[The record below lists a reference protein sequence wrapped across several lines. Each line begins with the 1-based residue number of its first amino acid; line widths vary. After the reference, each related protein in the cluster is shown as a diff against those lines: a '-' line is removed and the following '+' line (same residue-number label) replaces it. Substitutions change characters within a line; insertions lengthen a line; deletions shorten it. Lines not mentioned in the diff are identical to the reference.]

1 MRFRKQ
7 SASHRLTACALE
19 LRNIHEVR
27 EGFQMRP
34 LLAGMVFACLLPLQT
49 ALAAPF
55 GFDDVVQKA
64 RALADQAHSAPPT
77 IPRFMRD
84 IGHEAYRNIRFDPTR
99 SLWRE
104 SGSRFQVRM
113 LSAGHVYAHP
123 VAINIVDAQG
133 VSSVPYQKSSYS
145 FADEELER
153 RVPADLGHAGFQLSW
168 PLMGGNEQVAFMS
181 FAGASAFRVIGRANV
196 GGASTR
202 GIAVNTGLMSG
213 EEFPVFTEFWL
224 ERPAPDAH
232 AMKFHALLD
241 GRSLTGAY
249 QFTVWPGEPTR
260 VQVDSVL
267 FPRVGIERLGVAPL
281 VAMFLHGENTGRP
294 IGAWRPEAHDADGLL
309 IHDGVSD
316 EWLWRPLINPQ
327 TLQVDS
333 FATDNVRGFGL
344 LQRDTRF
351 ESYQDLAAGFEHRAS
366 TWVEPRGDW
375 GKGQVM
381 LVQLPTPDA
390 TNDNVVAFWSPQQR
404 PQPDTPLQLS
414 YQISFGSPEVTRSTP
429 GRAINTFVGGGL
441 MAGDPP
447 GSYRFHVDFAGG
459 AIDKLKPR
467 AAVTAN
473 VTAGENSQVLEH
485 FVEYNEAIKGWR
497 LSILAQPAEGQPLS
511 LRAFLREGDN
521 TISETWSYVLPARN
535 DIQRPAR

>member
-1 MRFRKQ
+1 
-7 SASHRLTACALE
+7 
-19 LRNIHEVR
+19 
-27 EGFQMRP
+27 
-34 LLAGMVFACLLPLQT
+34 
-49 ALAAPF
+49 
-55 GFDDVVQKA
+55 
-64 RALADQAHSAPPT
+64 
-77 IPRFMRD
+77 
-84 IGHEAYRNIRFDPTR
+84 
-99 SLWRE
+99 
-104 SGSRFQVRM
+104 
-113 LSAGHVYAHP
+113 
-123 VAINIVDAQG
+123 
-133 VSSVPYQKSSYS
+133 
-145 FADEELER
+145 
-153 RVPADLGHAGFQLSW
+153 
-168 PLMGGNEQVAFMS
+168 
-181 FAGASAFRVIGRANV
+181 
-196 GGASTR
+196 
-202 GIAVNTGLMSG
+202 
-213 EEFPVFTEFWL
+213 
-224 ERPAPDAH
+224 
-232 AMKFHALLD
+232 
-241 GRSLTGAY
+241 
-249 QFTVWPGEPTR
+249 
-260 VQVDSVL
+260 
-267 FPRVGIERLGVAPL
+267 
-281 VAMFLHGENTGRP
+281 
-294 IGAWRPEAHDADGLL
+294 
-309 IHDGVSD
+309 D

-473 VTAGENSQVLEH
+473 VTAGETSQVLEH
-485 FVEYNEAIKGWR
+485 LVEYNEAIKGWR

-521 TISETWSYVLPARN
+521 TISETWSYV
-535 DIQRPAR
+535 